1 MWELIVKFPT
11 QGNDLILF
19 LLNNF
24 SSIIGMQNFSPTIEI
39 VVLAYLIITT
49 RCLGIVQVLYE
60 TSFFPL
66 VQFKVFKELRMA

>member
-1 MWELIVKFPT
+1 M
-11 QGNDLILF
+11 
-19 LLNNF
+19 
-24 SSIIGMQNFSPTIEI
+24 IGMQNFSPTIKI